1 MAGGEDDSA
10 LGLGNSTTGDSGLS
24 NETLEH
30 VQQMAREELQE
41 RLQRQEEELLQ
52 LQVLPQMA
60 AHDHSH
66 HEGARDARE
75 GDTAPNDGE
84 SRALDSANEG
94 NGDALGDV
102 DDNAWGDA
110 DSDSMENVLI

>member
-10 LGLGNSTTGDSGLS
+10 LGLGNSTTGESGLS

-52 LQVLPQMA
+52 LRGSLPRPRLLLIWRTVRRNLCLLIASVDRMA
-60 AHDHSH
+60 SL
-66 HEGARDARE
+66 RL
-75 GDTAPNDGE
+75 N
-84 SRALDSANEG
+84 
-94 NGDALGDV
+94 
-102 DDNAWGDA
+102 
-110 DSDSMENVLI
+110 